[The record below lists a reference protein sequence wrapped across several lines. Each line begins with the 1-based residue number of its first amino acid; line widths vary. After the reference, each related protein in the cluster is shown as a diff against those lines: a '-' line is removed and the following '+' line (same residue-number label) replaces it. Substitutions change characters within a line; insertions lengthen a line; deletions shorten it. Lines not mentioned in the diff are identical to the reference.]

1 MLEIDRISVCYD
13 KAQILRDVSLR
24 VDSGEVVSLIG
35 GNGAGKTTL
44 LRTISGLLRP
54 ASGSVRFLGQPIHH
68 LPPYAILQLGI
79 SHIPEGREVF
89 EEMTVGENLDL
100 GAFVLRNEEIIRKKL
115 REVFQ
120 LFPLLEE
127 RKKQLAGSLSGGER
141 QMLAI
146 ARGLMSNPRMLL
158 LDEPTLGL
166 APVLFSTIADVVKQ
180 LHNQGNTILLVEE
193 NAHLA
198 LSLSDRAYVLE
209 TGAVVLEGPAD
220 QLMEREEIAKA
231 YLGM

>member
-1 MLEIDRISVCYD
+1 MLEIDSISVYYD
-13 KAQILRDVSLR
+13 KAQILRNVSLR
-24 VDSGEVVSLIG
+24 IKSGEVVSIIG

-44 LRTISGLLRP
+44 LRTISGLLKP
-54 ASGSVRFLGQPIHH
+54 ASGSISFLGQPIHN
-68 LPPYAILQLGI
+68 LPPYGILQLGI

-100 GAFVLRNEEIIRKKL
+100 GAFVLRDKEIIRQKL
-115 REVFQ
+115 QQVFQ
-120 LFPLLEE
+120 LFPRLEE
-127 RKKQLAGSLSGGER
+127 REKQLAGSLSGGER

-146 ARGLMSNPRMLL
+146 GRGLMSNPKMIL

-166 APVLFSTIADVVKQ
+166 APVLFSTIADVIKQ
-180 LHNQGNTILLVEE
+180 LHSQGKTILLVEE

-198 LSLSDRAYVLE
+198 LSLSDRTYVLE
-209 TGAVVLEGPAD
+209 TGEVVLEGPSD
-220 QLMEREEIAKA
+220 QLMEREEIARA